1 MTAYVSIKKSI
12 RFHSSGTEENFKERG
27 TYYLLRD
34 TRTYIYFSLKMEQ
47 THHSPQIGPNS
58 TFLKKNGGKI
68 CAKISPVGM
77 KYCTGLYL
85 GTSREKD
92 EKEKITRVTKI
103 GFTILFK
110 CFFIHLL

>member
-1 MTAYVSIKKSI
+1 MTAYVSIKKTI

-27 TYYLLRD
+27 TLFPEGYSFLY
-34 TRTYIYFSLKMEQ
+34 YFSLKMEQ
-47 THHSPQIGPNS
+47 THHSPQMGPNS

-85 GTSREKD
+85 GTPREKD
-92 EKEKITRVTKI
+92 EKEKNTRVVPK
-103 GFTILFK
+103 
-110 CFFIHLL
+110 